1 MMEVAS
7 VLFGRQDIRRRVE
20 ELAAA
25 ITGDY
30 RGREPVLISVLKG
43 GTMFLADLFRRIDLP
58 VRVDFMAISRYGEA
72 PESLGRVRILM
83 DIEAD
88 LSGRDVVLVE
98 DIVDTGLTLSYLL
111 GSLRARQPA
120 SIAVCTLLDRS
131 VRRIA
136 PVDVRYV
143 GFDCPDRFVVGYGLD
158 HLERYRNLR
167 DIYAIDDMAAL
178 REDVGTVSL
187 PGGTV
192 TVRTGAGLEALVPI
206 FSVGKVTRTIAVAA
220 GVAFPPAPGEQVAT
234 LEVAIP
240 GLHLGSVPLVAADIP
255 PPPPVSHDGPWW
267 ERATGSVLRAVSG
280 TIRAAI
286 E

>member
-7 VLFGRQDIRRRVE
+7 VLFGRQDIRGRVDD
-20 ELAAA
+20 LAEA

-167 DIYAIDDMAAL
+167 DIYAIDDMVAL
-178 REDVGTVSL
+178 REDVD
-187 PGGTV
+187 
-192 TVRTGAGLEALVPI
+192 ALVPLLHR
-206 FSVGKVTRTIAVAA
+206 SAA
-220 GVAFPPAPGEQVAT
+220 P
-234 LEVAIP
+234 
-240 GLHLGSVPLVAADIP
+240 
-255 PPPPVSHDGPWW
+255 
-267 ERATGSVLRAVSG
+267 
-280 TIRAAI
+280 
-286 E
+286 